1 MIYEK
6 SKILFFPQKTFLFQ
20 LHKDSVR
27 IQMSFKQN
35 VKGVE
40 NKHDSVKYLIFCF
53 WQESDRLIIS

>member
-40 NKHDSVKYLIFCF
+40 NKHDSAKYLK
-53 WQESDRLIIS
+53 